1 MRERAAVLLL
11 CAAQF
16 VDVLGVTIAVIGLPE
31 IGRRFPGAEASEQ
44 WVVSGYALLFGGF
57 LVSAGRVADR
67 YGHRRTFVWG
77 MAAFL
82 AASLAGG
89 LAPGIEV
96 LITARAL
103 QGLAAAFVVPA
114 AFAMVL
120 SLTEGRERVVAVGW
134 WTATAAAGGA
144 AGFLFGG
151 LLVHYVGWRSIF
163 LLNVPIC
170 SAVLLL
176 ARSLLPA
183 RTGHTGRGSLDLPG
197 AMLVTGGLLAGIYG
211 VSAATGPVR
220 VVALVVAVAL
230 LAVFVVVER
239 RTVDPLVPA
248 RLVGTLRFSAALTVA
263 FALTFATTPASV
275 LGTVF
280 FQQQQGLSAGTTGFL
295 FAPFSLGVVGG
306 SWLGTRL
313 LDRLSG
319 RWVAFGAFGVVAVAL
334 VIGLIAV
341 RTGSTA
347 GFAVSLAISGSGL
360 GAASVAA
367 TNAGTAMVGE
377 TDRGI
382 ASGLLNT
389 APQLGSAL
397 GTAVIGTVALGGGG
411 PDLPAGILVALGTA
425 VMGTGA
431 TLGLSGPRVTAR
443 RPRT

>member
-31 IGRRFPGAEASEQ
+31 IGRRFPGAEASTQ

-57 LVSAGRVADR
+57 LVSAGRIADR

-96 LITARAL
+96 LITARAV

-114 AFAMVL
+114 AFALVL
-120 SLTEGRERVVAVGW
+120 SLTAEGRERVVAVGW

-151 LLVHYVGWRSIF
+151 LLVHYAGWRSIF

-170 SAVLLL
+170 LAVLLF

-183 RTGHTGRGSLDLPG
+183 RTERTGRGSLDLPG
-197 AMLVTGGLLAGIYG
+197 AMLVTGGLLAAIYG
-211 VSAATGPVR
+211 VSAATGTVR
-220 VVALVVAVAL
+220 VVALVGAVAL
-230 LAVFVVVER
+230 LAAFVVVER
-239 RTVDPLVPA
+239 RTAEPLVPA
-248 RLVGTLRFSAALTVA
+248 RLVGTPRFDAALVVA

-280 FQQQQGLSAGTTGFL
+280 FQQ
-295 FAPFSLGVVGG
+295 
-306 SWLGTRL
+306 
-313 LDRLSG
+313 
-319 RWVAFGAFGVVAVAL
+319 
-334 VIGLIAV
+334 
-341 RTGSTA
+341 
-347 GFAVSLAISGSGL
+347 
-360 GAASVAA
+360 
-367 TNAGTAMVGE
+367 
-377 TDRGI
+377 
-382 ASGLLNT
+382 
-389 APQLGSAL
+389 
-397 GTAVIGTVALGGGG
+397 
-411 PDLPAGILVALGTA
+411 
-425 VMGTGA
+425 
-431 TLGLSGPRVTAR
+431 
-443 RPRT
+443 